1 MKKFNAFELIGIGV
15 AIYLVCLIFG
25 AISKHIFSFDV
36 DVLSAS
42 ATLFAAVV
50 AMLLF
55 NDWREPHNAQRIHEE
70 RKDIIN
76 AIKSFR
82 TNFYNFINHIDTMVE
97 AAKTRDE
104 SYCKEYIELETKLLN
119 DLDDYLDC
127 LHIYAI
133 NYSKNSSI
141 EEKIHFIT
149 LEKSIQKV
157 KEIYELLI
165 KENST
170 TDFDHAYTHIMSS
183 KTQDELFKIG
193 LDITV
198 TLRDEILKFNKK
210 GQ

>member
-1 MKKFNAFELIGIGV
+1 M
-15 AIYLVCLIFG
+15 
-25 AISKHIFSFDV
+25 
-36 DVLSAS
+36 
-42 ATLFAAVV
+42 
-50 AMLLF
+50 
-55 NDWREPHNAQRIHEE
+55 
-70 RKDIIN
+70 
-76 AIKSFR
+76 
-82 TNFYNFINHIDTMVE
+82 
-97 AAKTRDE
+97 
-104 SYCKEYIELETKLLN
+104 
-119 DLDDYLDC
+119 